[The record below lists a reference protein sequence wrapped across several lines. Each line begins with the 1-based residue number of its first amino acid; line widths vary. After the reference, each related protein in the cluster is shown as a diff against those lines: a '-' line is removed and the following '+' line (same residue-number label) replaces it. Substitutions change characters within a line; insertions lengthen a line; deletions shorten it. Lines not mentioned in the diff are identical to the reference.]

1 MTPRSLQFSSFTLDL
16 DRMCLHGPAGQAEL
30 RPKSFEVLRYLVN
43 HSGRVIGKEE
53 LIKAVWLDVTVTDEL
68 LTRCISDIRRAIG
81 DGSQEVIKTVPRRGY
96 LLDVPVSATVVAPM
110 TAPLVA
116 ETMEPNN
123 LASLADR
130 VPNHELDENVLAGER
145 KHVTVLCADLMASLE
160 LAAQRDPEKALAIF
174 EAVLPIMT
182 QAVHRYEGTL
192 NVTTGDGIVALF
204 GAPLAQ
210 EDHAVR
216 ACYAAL
222 QMQQAVNWYAQ
233 ALHNETGH
241 ILLRAGLNSG
251 EVVIRPIASDP
262 RGAYRAMGPTVH
274 VAARLG
280 LTARPGTLL
289 VSAETLRLAKGFVH
303 VKPVVP
309 ADAAGHRESSYEL
322 IAAVAAQTSF
332 QARATRG
339 LTSFVGRDAEME
351 QLERVRARVQQRH
364 GQVVAI
370 VGEPGLGKSRLL
382 YEFIHSSRTS
392 HWRLIEAAS
401 TSYRRATS
409 YQPVIDLLK
418 AYFKIEV
425 GDSVREVRNKVVDQL
440 AELGPELARDVPA
453 LLTLLDVPIEEPLWQ
468 ALDLSQRR
476 NRTLDALKCLVLRE
490 CQQQAVILAFEDLH
504 WIDGETQAFLD
515 KLIDSLASAPL
526 LLILTYRPEYEHRWG
541 SKSYYTQLRLDVLP
555 PETTEEFL
563 CHLAGDDA
571 SLARLKELL
580 LTQGTPFFLEETIR
594 ALVEMNLLEGDQG
607 AYRLINPLEG
617 LPIPPTVQAILAARV
632 DRLPT
637 CSKRL
642 LHAASVVG
650 KEVPYAILQPIAG
663 LGEED
668 LRRGLAELMRLS
680 PALLGRIPSAIGP
693 TMACSPA
700 PRSPLRCLSWIV
712 RPSRLMFRP
721 SRRKT
726 ARLAAS
732 TCWVVFRWIR
742 TAIL

>member
-53 LIKAVWLDVTVTDEL
+53 LIKAVWLDVTVTDES

-222 QMQQAVNWYAQ
+222 QMQQAVNRYAQ

-289 VSAETLRLAKGFVH
+289 VSAATLRLAKGFVH
-303 VKPVVP
+303 VKTVVP
-309 ADAAGHRESSYEL
+309 AGAAGHR
-322 IAAVAAQTSF
+322 
-332 QARATRG
+332 
-339 LTSFVGRDAEME
+339 
-351 QLERVRARVQQRH
+351 
-364 GQVVAI
+364 
-370 VGEPGLGKSRLL
+370 K
-382 YEFIHSSRTS
+382 
-392 HWRLIEAAS
+392 
-401 TSYRRATS
+401 
-409 YQPVIDLLK
+409 
-418 AYFKIEV
+418 
-425 GDSVREVRNKVVDQL
+425 
-440 AELGPELARDVPA
+440 
-453 LLTLLDVPIEEPLWQ
+453 
-468 ALDLSQRR
+468 
-476 NRTLDALKCLVLRE
+476 
-490 CQQQAVILAFEDLH
+490 
-504 WIDGETQAFLD
+504 
-515 KLIDSLASAPL
+515 
-526 LLILTYRPEYEHRWG
+526 
-541 SKSYYTQLRLDVLP
+541 
-555 PETTEEFL
+555 
-563 CHLAGDDA
+563 
-571 SLARLKELL
+571 
-580 LTQGTPFFLEETIR
+580 
-594 ALVEMNLLEGDQG
+594 
-607 AYRLINPLEG
+607 
-617 LPIPPTVQAILAARV
+617 
-632 DRLPT
+632 
-637 CSKRL
+637 
-642 LHAASVVG
+642 
-650 KEVPYAILQPIAG
+650 
-663 LGEED
+663 
-668 LRRGLAELMRLS
+668 
-680 PALLGRIPSAIGP
+680 
-693 TMACSPA
+693 
-700 PRSPLRCLSWIV
+700 
-712 RPSRLMFRP
+712 
-721 SRRKT
+721 
-726 ARLAAS
+726 
-732 TCWVVFRWIR
+732 
-742 TAIL
+742 